1 MTAIVRRVAL
11 WAIVGPLI
19 GAVLAS
25 PMLWYLGSPFD
36 RSWHSVDTFL
46 FGFASAY
53 LIGIPPALL
62 TGAVT
67 AVVES
72 QVSGMIQRRFI
83 SIATGALS
91 STYLFWLVIWDETSK
106 DISVRSWLPLFIF
119 LVSIGAISTC
129 GVLELAY
136 RRLKADR

>member
-25 PMLWYLGSPFD
+25 PILWYLGSPFD
-36 RSWHSVDTFL
+36 RSWHSVETFL

-67 AVVES
+67 AVVEV
-72 QVSGMIQRRFI
+72 QVSEIIQRRFI
-83 SIATGALS
+83 SVATGALS

-106 DISVRSWLPLFIF
+106 YISVRSWLPLFTL
-119 LVSIGAISTC
+119 LVLIGVISTR
-129 GVLELAY
+129 GMLALE
-136 RRLKADR
+136 RRSSIRK

>member
-67 AVVES
+67 AVVEG
-72 QVSGMIQRRFI
+72 QVSEIIQRRFI
-83 SIATGALS
+83 SVATGALS
-91 STYLFWLVIWDETSK
+91 STYLVWVVVWDTTSK
-106 DISVRSWLPLFIF
+106 DSSMQSWLPLFTL
-119 LVSIGAISTC
+119 LVLIGVISTC
-129 GVLELAY
+129 GMLALE
-136 RRLKADR
+136 RRSPIRK